1 MFFVSWEMQYDE
13 NACTCGQLV
22 IGSFITTRSPLVHHA
37 SCGDFGETSNHPGDS
52 ASLQPRF
59 GTLVFPKIK
68 ITFERE

>member
-37 SCGDFGETSNHPGDS
+37 SCGDFGETSNHPGDL
-52 ASLQPRF
+52 ASTPTAQIWHPATSGF
-59 GTLVFPKIK
+59 FQN
-68 ITFERE
+68 